1 MKQLLYLNQDYLYS
15 YYAQAFEGLE
25 QTRTKSVT
33 DATLSS
39 EEHLSETV
47 KNTSG
52 VAAQI
57 PQVIKFEGKRETTED
72 TLNTRFMTLDAARE
86 VATVALHDNALN
98 EIILHS
104 GAKKNADKTLGEYAI
119 ETGHFSILDLQ
130 YWLDLL
136 SDKTIAFL
144 AEQMWAEHVE
154 SLPESQANASQK
166 ERGKTIDKNKRTL
179 KDFKSSIEAINGFK
193 VFDIAM
199 VINNTIVPLKQD
211 YMKESS
217 REIIFK
223 YESQVSVFGRVT
235 RTSSKI
241 QNNSF
246 GAASGLSSSLTDIWL
261 QLLKSMLSY
270 DPSSSIIVIDPIA
283 VYVE

>member
-98 EIILHS
+98 EVITHS
-104 GAKKNADKTLGEYAI
+104 KATTNAEKKLGEYAI

-144 AEQMWAEHVE
+144 AEQMWIE
-154 SLPESQANASQK
+154 SIKHLPNPKADAVQK
-166 ERGKTIDKNKRTL
+166 GKKSFIENYKKDL
-179 KDFKSSIEAINGFK
+179 KETRSKIEAIDGFK
-193 VFDIAM
+193 VFDIALI
-199 VINNTIVPLKQD
+199 INNAIVPLKRD

-270 DPSSSIIVIDPIA
+270 NPSSSIIVIDPIA